1 MAGANREN
9 PFRLILYTLLGIFTL
24 EGIRQ
29 ALILVPFMLLGL
41 FAGIKSGSILDER
54 VVRRLV
60 IVLLILSGVI
70 MILKNIG

>member
-9 PFRLILYTLLGIFTL
+9 PFRLILYTVLGIFTL

-41 FAGIKSGSILDER
+41 FAGIKSGSVLDER
-54 VVRRLV
+54 VVRKLV

>member
-41 FAGIKSGSILDER
+41 FAGIKSGSILDEC
-54 VVRRLV
+54 VVRKLV